1 MRIWRN
7 WQTRTV
13 QVRVRAISC
22 RFKSCY
28 PHQKRRNAMFKQTQ
42 KDDGNLII
50 IKDPIVL
57 DYLSRLGKIRPDLF
71 KNGTLKDQ
79 NALRRL
85 CNLTIEKNNSVKTA
99 QTILHSNKI
108 IIGENAE
115 DKEILLFH
123 ELEHIRKGTKVEKLY
138 PYEGYGLRGDLVE
151 NKINLLHQ
159 KKGKTV
165 FYADDGLFFDEAI
178 TEMIAQCLA
187 LEKDKSKITHNYT
200 PARKRYGHEI
210 KILINYA
217 NVLDL
222 NPIDLCVLLEERMFH
237 GDMKIDKLSKRKGLD
252 FKKIE
257 RGLDPIATIF
267 KVDTLCENKLI
278 RDGASG
284 RMIEPDGCNDETINF
299 AKKQEFLIEQMIAH
313 VFATKPSKT
322 NNDTIID
329 EDENTL

>member
-1 MRIWRN
+1 
-7 WQTRTV
+7 
-13 QVRVRAISC
+13 
-22 RFKSCY
+22 
-28 PHQKRRNAMFKQTQ
+28 MFKLKQ
-42 KDDGNLII
+42 KASC
-50 IKDPIVL
+50 DPIEIKNPIVTS
-57 DYLSRLGKIRPDLF
+57 YLSKLKKTRPDLF
-71 KNGTLKDQ
+71 NGETLADTA
-79 NALRRL
+79 ALGRL
-85 CNLTIEKNNSVKTA
+85 SRVVIEYSTSIKTA
-99 QTILHSNKI
+99 KSILDLNKI

-299 AKKQEFLIEQMIAH
+299 AKKQEFLVEQMIAH